1 MCKPHTSPYP
11 TCLATVQH
19 KPMTLLNQARWLLG
33 VLTELAQPGHMA
45 LAAVL
50 ADGGEVI
57 DFIWRQASPTA
68 TLALGCAGEELEGCR
83 FKQVLS
89 RCAID
94 GSVFEG
100 YRAVFLQQRAQTL
113 RVESKDGV
121 TVHCISPLPAG
132 LTVEVSRVAAVNRM
146 LAAQQ
151 AMRERE

>member
-1 MCKPHTSPYP
+1 
-11 TCLATVQH
+11 
-19 KPMTLLNQARWLLG
+19 MTALSQARWRLG

-45 LAAVL
+45 LAPVL

-57 DFIWRQASPTA
+57 DFIWRQASPTS
-68 TLALGCAGEELEGCR
+68 TLALGCAGEELVGCQL
-83 FKQVLS
+83 KQVLS

-100 YRAVFLQQRAQTL
+100 YRAVFLQQQAQTL
-113 RVESKDGV
+113 RIEGKDGV
-121 TVHCISPLPAG
+121 TVHRISPMPAG
-132 LTVEVSRVAAVNRM
+132 LTVEVLCVAAMNRM